1 MERRG
6 EMPFVTSGESPIVSL
21 IDQMNAALKEA
32 GIERSSFEKY
42 TVYSLRAV
50 NALRNGVV
58 LKCRHFGAPGGNS
71 KLVTASAET
80 VLDRATVLPLLPD
93 GPAALVPLTSRTT
106 LLASSQHRFVAPTRA
121 SMLIATA
128 SPRRPS

>member
-1 MERRG
+1 
-6 EMPFVTSGESPIVSL
+6 
-21 IDQMNAALKEA
+21 
-32 GIERSSFEKY
+32 
-42 TVYSLRAV
+42 
-50 NALRNGVV
+50 VV

-106 LLASSQHRFVAPTRA
+106 LLASSRHRFVAPTRA
-121 SMLIATA
+121 RNHTYDDECLSPPAIAAQYRCGRGIVGSMPAA
-128 SPRRPS
+128 SSTSLRNREFSARDS